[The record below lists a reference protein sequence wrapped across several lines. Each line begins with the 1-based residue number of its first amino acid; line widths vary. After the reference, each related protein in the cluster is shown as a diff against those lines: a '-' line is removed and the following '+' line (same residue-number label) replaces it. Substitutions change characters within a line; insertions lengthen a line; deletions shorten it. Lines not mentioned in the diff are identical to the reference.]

1 MTTEKKASDKWR
13 AATRSVRG
21 GTKRSGFSETSEAIF
36 MNSGYVYDS
45 AAEAEASFDGSGPE
59 RFVYSRFANP
69 TVAMFE
75 ERLALLEGAQ
85 YCRATASGM
94 SAVWNALAA
103 CTKAGGRVVGSRALF
118 GSCEFIL
125 TTLLP
130 RFGVETELVDG
141 TDHDA
146 WEKALSKPADA
157 VFLET
162 PSNPTLEV
170 IDIAFVSEL
179 AHKAG
184 AKVVVDNVFA
194 TPILQHPFELGA
206 DVVVYSATKHIDGQG
221 RCLGGAILFND
232 KEWHDNHLTQ
242 FLRHTGPSMSPFNAW
257 TLLKGLETLNLRVD
271 AHIRNATELAN
282 FLSEQPQISK
292 VIYPGLASHPQHEL
306 AMKQMSGR
314 GGGLIALELAG
325 GKQAAF
331 SLLDNLQLIDISN
344 NLGDAKSLATHPWTT
359 THQRVP
365 AEDKI
370 TMGITE
376 GMLRLS
382 VGLEDIDDLKEDL
395 FAALNV

>member
-1 MTTEKKASDKWR
+1 MTTDKKASTWR

-36 MNSGYVYDS
+36 MNSGYVYEN

-59 RFVYSRFANP
+59 RYVYSRYANP
-69 TVAMFE
+69 TVGMFE
-75 ERLALLEGAQ
+75 ERLALLEGAN
-85 YCRATASGM
+85 YCRGTASGM
-94 SAVWNALAA
+94 SAVWNALVA

-130 RFGVETELVDG
+130 RYGVETELVDG
-141 TDHDA
+141 TDLDA
-146 WEKALSKPADA
+146 WAKALSKPADA

-170 IDIAFVSEL
+170 IDIAAVAEL

-194 TPILQHPFELGA
+194 TPILQSPMELGA
-206 DVVVYSATKHIDGQG
+206 DIVVYSATKHIDGQG

-232 KEWHDNHLTQ
+232 IEWHDNHLTQ
-242 FLRHTGPSMSPFNAW
+242 FLRHTGPSLSPFNAW
-257 TLLKGLETLNLRVD
+257 ILLKGLETLSLRVEQ
-271 AHIRNATELAN
+271 HVRNATELAK
-282 FLSEQPQISK
+282 FLSEQPEISK
-292 VIYPGLASHPQHEL
+292 VIYPGLETHPQHEI
-306 AMKQMSGR
+306 AMKQMSGK
-314 GGGLIALELAG
+314 GGGLIAVELAG
-325 GKQAAF
+325 GKKAAF

-365 AEDKI
+365 AEGKLS
-370 TMGITE
+370 MGITE
-376 GMLRLS
+376 GMLRIS

-395 FAALNV
+395 IAALHV